1 VRVSISI
8 TEYPGPRHPQAM
20 PLEHI
25 ASAADESALDSL
37 WVSDHAVQ
45 YAPGTEPTDPLLEAY
60 ATLGWLAARTGRVRL
75 GAMVTPVTFRPAALL
90 IKSVTTLD
98 VLSGGRMW
106 FGVGSG
112 YDERE
117 AEEMGLPLPPMAE
130 RFQRLEDTLQLA
142 HRMWAG
148 DDSPFEGRQV
158 RATRP
163 VNAPNVRRR
172 PPILI
177 GGSGEKRTLP
187 LVARYADACNLPDI
201 PDGGATL
208 RRKLDVLA
216 RECEAV
222 GRSLDEIE
230 KTVATAIGPDEPA
243 EAFARRCSAL
253 ADLGLDHAGVIHR
266 GPWTD
271 GAIAR
276 VTEGAALLAG

>member
-1 VRVSISI
+1 MRVSISI
-8 TEYPGPRHPQAM
+8 TEYPGPRHPDAM
-20 PLEHI
+20 PLAEL
-25 ASAADESALDSL
+25 AQAADESALDSL
-37 WVSDHAVQ
+37 WVSDHVVQ
-45 YAPGTEPTDPLLEAY
+45 YAPGTEPTDPLLESY
-60 ATLGWLAARTGRVRL
+60 STLGWLAARTGRVRL
-75 GAMVTPVTFRPAALL
+75 GAMVTPVTFRPATLL
-90 IKSVTTLD
+90 IKAVTTLD

-112 YDERE
+112 YDKRE

-130 RFQRLEDTLQLA
+130 RFERLEDTLQLA

-148 DDSPFEGRQV
+148 DDSPFEGKHV

-163 VNAPNVRRR
+163 VNAPNVTRR

-216 RECEAV
+216 RECEKA
-222 GRSLDEIE
+222 GRPLAEIE
-230 KTVATAIGPDEPA
+230 KTVATLIGPDEPA
-243 EAFARRCSAL
+243 EAFAERCSAL
-253 ADLGLDHAGVIHR
+253 AELGLDHAGVIYR
-266 GPWTD
+266 GPWTED
-271 GAIAR
+271 AITR
-276 VTEGAALLAG
+276 VTEGARLLA